1 MIMMDINSIYTVIVT
16 ALTVL
21 GSAGAWAYYERR
33 ASRRE
38 KVENFMKDECRERI
52 AKLEVLLERSAQEK
66 DEMRSEI
73 LRLTGQVSELKVK
86 VEFLEKENEQL
97 HKIKRKKRNILEE

>member
-1 MIMMDINSIYTVIVT
+1 MIMDLNSIYTVIVT

-33 ASRRE
+33 ATRRE
-38 KVENFMKDECRERI
+38 KAENFMRDECRERI

-86 VEFLEKENEQL
+86 VEFLEKENDEL
-97 HKIKRKKRNILEE
+97 EKSFKKRRTLDD

>member
-1 MIMMDINSIYTVIVT
+1 MMDLNSIYTVIVT

-38 KVENFMKDECRERI
+38 KAENFMRDECRERI
-52 AKLEVLLERSAQEK
+52 AKLEALLERSAQEK
-66 DEMRSEI
+66 DEMRTEI

-86 VEFLEKENEQL
+86 VEFLEKENEEL
-97 HKIKRKKRNILEE
+97 HKSKKKKRLLEE